1 MNRFCQ
7 EIPNIPLIYTQ
18 YGKLSPGNNST
29 IQPIPVNEGS
39 FTNDQILKV
48 ITGDRGYSFQTD
60 EHPIEMVEAGCGV
73 GRAFCITAT
82 KWIAGVKIR
91 LQ

>member
-48 ITGDRGYSFQTD
+48 ISSEGGYFFQTD
-60 EHPIEMVEAGCGV
+60 EHPIDN
-73 GRAFCITAT
+73 GR
-82 KWIAGVKIR
+82 GR
-91 LQ
+91 LRTGPGALYYRY